1 MVEALS
7 IDLWNTLLVSN
18 PGGRNKRV
26 AWFSRVSG
34 HDKEVVRSAIAKVK
48 AEANGEM
55 MATGHQVYS
64 SLAFERVFELLG
76 MDRSP
81 EQIAECD
88 AVFVS
93 TMAEFPPVIAAEDRT
108 ALGQLA
114 KYFPLYLV
122 SNTMFS
128 PGTTMRSVL
137 KSLDLDR
144 FFQEIVFS
152 DECGYAKP
160 AREIF
165 ESLPGLV
172 NREAETVCHIGD
184 DRVADGEGATK
195 LGYQY
200 LFAQASSETTFAQA
214 TLKFLEADLI
224 LLEH

>member
-1 MVEALS
+1 MIEALS

-18 PGGRNKRV
+18 PLGRDKRV

-34 HDKEVVRSAIAKVK
+34 RDEEAVRSAMAKVK
-48 AEANGEM
+48 RKANNEM
-55 MATGHQVYS
+55 MATGRQVS
-64 SLAFERVFELLG
+64 SHLAFERVFELLG
-76 MDRSP
+76 MAQDGES
-81 EQIAECD
+81 IAECD
-88 AVFVS
+88 AIFVS
-93 TMAEFPPVIAAEDRT
+93 TMVEFPPVIMEDDRV
-108 ALGQLA
+108 ALARLA
-114 KYFPLYLV
+114 DSLPLYLV

-128 PGTTMRSVL
+128 PGSTMRSVL
-137 KSLDLDR
+137 KNLQLDH

-160 AREIF
+160 AREVF